1 MCVCVCVSKCTSEC
15 AHACLFAERHTFKF
29 EYVHPYVCTVEC
41 VSLSLES
48 FCAYCVC
55 VNVQWVCVQACEF
68 ECFVCRVSVVS
79 VQKCVRIRCV
89 CKSCFCAGVCDLGVC
104 LRVRHVNANGVCI
117 RGVSL

>member
-1 MCVCVCVSKCTSEC
+1 M
-15 AHACLFAERHTFKF
+15 
-29 EYVHPYVCTVEC
+29 
-41 VSLSLES
+41 
-48 FCAYCVC
+48 
-55 VNVQWVCVQACEF
+55 NVQSVCVQACEF